1 MAENELLT
9 RVESV
14 LDGQVRPVL
23 QEHGGSVDVL
33 GIADGIVRVLFTGH
47 CGNCPSAA
55 LTLQTVVADALKGQ
69 IPEITDV
76 VLVNG
81 VSDEL
86 LNMANHLIKT
96 RHES

>member
-1 MAENELLT
+1 MAGLLE

-14 LDGQVRPVL
+14 LEVQVRPVL
-23 QEHGGSVDVL
+23 QEHGGSVSVQGLEEGVL
-33 GIADGIVRVLFTGH
+33 RVLFTGH

-55 LTLQTVVADALKGQ
+55 LTLENVVADAVKSQL
-69 IPEITDV
+69 PEITDV

-86 LNMANHLIKT
+86 LSMASRILKA
-96 RHES
+96 RHEGE